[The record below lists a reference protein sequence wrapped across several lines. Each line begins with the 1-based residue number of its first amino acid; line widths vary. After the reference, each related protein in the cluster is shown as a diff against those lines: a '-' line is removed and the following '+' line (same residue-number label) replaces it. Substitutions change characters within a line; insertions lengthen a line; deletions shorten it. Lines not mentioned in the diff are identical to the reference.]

1 MRLRGR
7 SVVVSAGAFVALAAL
22 VACDAAN
29 VSPEADQPPSVSA
42 SPTTSRPTPEPPE
55 PAEPVTI
62 VAVGDI
68 ACDPTSPYY
77 KGMPGFCEHEG
88 VARQVGQLV
97 GEGAEW
103 FIPLGD
109 IQYENA
115 EYSAFRE
122 VYDKSFGRFK
132 DITEPVAGNHEWYT
146 EGASGYFRYFGK
158 AAGTPEQ
165 PWRSFS
171 PMKGWR
177 ILLLDSNCEF
187 VGGCEPTSP
196 QGRWIKATM
205 KAHPTDCVLAA
216 WHHPLRTSG
225 EYYGITD
232 SSDRAAELWESA
244 KAVGVDVV
252 LNGHDHLYE
261 RFKPLGGIQQFT
273 VGTGGKNPNEV
284 VNRIP
289 GSQKSI
295 SDRYGVLALTMNA
308 DSTYSFRF
316 VASNGDVLDQGKGS
330 CANK

>member
-1 MRLRGR
+1 MGKLRGKFIGGGA
-7 SVVVSAGAFVALAAL
+7 SACAVVAAL
-22 VACDAAN
+22 VACSAGN
-29 VSPEADQPPSVSA
+29 VSPEGDQQPSVTA
-42 SPTTSRPTPEPPE
+42 SPTTSLPKPEAPK
-55 PAEPVTI
+55 AVTI

-77 KGMPGFCEHEG
+77 EGMPGFCEHEG
-88 VARQVGQLV
+88 VARQVGRFV
-97 GEGAEW
+97 DEGAEW
-103 FIPLGD
+103 FVPLGD
-109 IQYENA
+109 IQYENG
-115 EYSAFRE
+115 EYAAFRE

-132 DITEPVAGNHEWYT
+132 DITAPVAGNHEWYI

-158 AAGTPEQ
+158 AAGTPEK

-225 EYYGITD
+225 EYYGVTD

-244 KAVGVDVV
+244 KAAGVDVV

-273 VGTGGKNPNEV
+273 VGTGGKNPNEI

-295 SDRYGVLALTMNA
+295 SDRYGALALTMNA
-308 DSTYSFRF
+308 DSTYNFEF
-316 VASNGDVLDQGKGS
+316 AASNGDVLDQGKGS
-330 CANK
+330 CANE